1 MADDWF
7 VLDLRDVVVPR
18 PVLLFGIPQF
28 GGFGEGVGPR
38 SGTIREVFAL
48 GFLVV
53 GIEAGV
59 LGGELV
65 CVSLGIVREVGVPS

>member
-1 MADDWF
+1 MADDFF
-7 VLDLRDVVVPR
+7 VLDVCDVVVSR

-48 GFLVV
+48 GFLAV

-65 CVSLGIVREVGVPS
+65 CVVLCIVREIGVPS